1 MTMVES
7 YESVVSR
14 VPFVI
19 RRRVRW
25 ADCDPAGVVYTG
37 KFVEY
42 MLGAAN
48 LFYANLTELNY
59 RDFLKSV
66 GVDTPCRGLD
76 MDFRGALWPD
86 DEFLLQVSVAA
97 LRQSSFDLR
106 VRAWQASGREIFVGR
121 FTPICIPKNGER
133 KSVPIPPAY
142 REALAQH
149 LLQDTP

>member
-1 MTMVES
+1 MTMLES
-7 YESVVSR
+7 VESVVSR

-59 RDFLKSV
+59 REFLKAV

-86 DEFLLQVSVAA
+86 DEFFMQVSVAE
-97 LRQSSFDLR
+97 LRRSSFDLR
-106 VRAWQASGREIFVGR
+106 VRACQASGREVFVGR

-133 KSVPIPPAY
+133 HSVPIPPAY
-142 REALAQH
+142 REALTPH

>member
-19 RRRVRW
+19 RGRVRW

-59 RDFLKSV
+59 RDFLQAV

-86 DEFLLQVSVAA
+86 DEFLLQVGVAE

-106 VRAWQASGREIFVGR
+106 VRAYQASGREVFVGR
-121 FTPICIPKNGER
+121 FTPICIPKTGER

-142 REALAQH
+142 RAALAQH
-149 LLQDTP
+149 LLQDTR

>member
-48 LFYANLTELNY
+48 LFYANLTDLSY
-59 RDFLKSV
+59 REFLQAV

-97 LRQSSFDLR
+97 LRQRSFDLR

-121 FTPICIPKNGER
+121 FTPICIPKSGER